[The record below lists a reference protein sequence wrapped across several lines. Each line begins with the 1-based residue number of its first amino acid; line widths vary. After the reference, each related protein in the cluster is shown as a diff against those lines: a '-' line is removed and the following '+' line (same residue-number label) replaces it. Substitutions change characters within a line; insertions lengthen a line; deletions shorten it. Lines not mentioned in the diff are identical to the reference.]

1 MVNQTIDQYNQ
12 VIKACKQ
19 LFSRKSKD
27 YGTAWRIL
35 RVPSITDQ
43 IFIKAQRI
51 RSIQEKGQQKVD
63 EGMKPE
69 FIGIVNYC
77 IIAIIQLSMEE
88 DAPMEIPYED
98 LEPLYDRTIEEVT
111 TLLESKNHDY
121 DEAWRDMRVSS
132 ITDIILMKLLRIKQ
146 IEDNQGKTLVSE
158 GVKANYQDIINYAV
172 FCLIKLDQDQS

>member
-1 MVNQTIDQYNQ
+1 LVNQTISQYNQ
-12 VIKACKQ
+12 VVEECKQ
-19 LFSRKSKD
+19 LFVKKSKD

-51 RSIQEKGQQKVD
+51 RSLQEKGQQKVA

-77 IIAIIQLSMEE
+77 IIAIIQLSIP
-88 DAPMEIPYED
+88 DNTPLEIPFED
-98 LEPLYDRTIEEVT
+98 LELMYDRTIEEVT
-111 TLLESKNHDY
+111 TLLADKNHDY
-121 DEAWRDMRVSS
+121 DEAWRDMRINS
-132 ITDIILMKLLRIKQ
+132 ITDIILMKLLRVKQ

-158 GVKANYQDIINYAV
+158 GIKANYQDIINYAV
-172 FCLIKLDQDQS
+172 FCLIKMNENKS